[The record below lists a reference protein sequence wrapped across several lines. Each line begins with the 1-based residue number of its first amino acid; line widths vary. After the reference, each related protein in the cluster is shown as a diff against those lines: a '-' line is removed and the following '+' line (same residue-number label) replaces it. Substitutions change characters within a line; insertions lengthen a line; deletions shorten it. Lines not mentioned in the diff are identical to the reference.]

1 MKGDT
6 GVQTMNGYVSRRT
19 KEHRFS
25 VSQVTG
31 EAKQGKAV
39 SCMED
44 NRALIDE
51 QLDLLETIQ
60 GENTKKPVSGGVI
73 QGRIPNYTE
82 LAFFCNRN
90 CEKIGIDTI
99 REKVKVLLT
108 NLQIEELILLSQN
121 VDLVVRQLI
130 EDDGMVNLAYYE
142 QLFGQAD
149 GTEDKKK
156 VYHNANDAQA
166 KLLENEQQSL
176 KTVLIDACGIVM
188 NARANP
194 DNWVSTVFGGKKDIA
209 LENYGKIF
217 KKLNEV
223 RGKVSE
229 VVTTDYNGDDEQVGV
244 GGYANY
250 ASQTIHFLQ
259 TMCGTDEKS
268 PIVAIH
274 ECAHLANGSIV
285 DKGYVGSPG
294 FCTMSEGDRVTNAA
308 HYEVV
313 PDWITGLPC
322 PYPAGNFSEEAGGEK
337 AKIVKGRKEAT
348 DYFRYAHLVAF
359 NKTIRLRNMYISK
372 EEVDSNIQSYSQK
385 MGLTIH
391 LRDKKDVDVLD
402 VALGEDITHTL
413 LRMYKMMLNDKEE
426 ISADKF
432 WFKSGYREYF
442 KEKVIKANHRAGL
455 TPENIEYLY
464 QLASK

>member
-6 GVQTMNGYVSRRT
+6 GVQAMNGYVSRRT

-31 EAKQGKAV
+31 EAKQRKAV

-44 NRALIDE
+44 NRTLIDE
-51 QLDLLETIQ
+51 QLNLLETIR
-60 GENTKKPVSGGVI
+60 GENTRKTVSGGVI

-90 CEKIGIDTI
+90 CAKIGIDTI
-99 REKVKVLLT
+99 RKKVEVLLT
-108 NLQIEELILLSQN
+108 NLQIEGLILQRQDVNLA
-121 VDLVVRQLI
+121 VRRLI

-166 KLLENEQQSL
+166 KLLEKEQQSL

-188 NARANP
+188 NVRANP
-194 DNWVSTVFGGKKDIA
+194 DNWVSTVFGGKEGMA
-209 LENYGKIF
+209 LANYGKIF

-223 RGKVSE
+223 REKVGE
-229 VVTTDYNGDDEQVGV
+229 VVTTDYNGDSEQFGT

-250 ASQTIHFLQ
+250 ASQTMHLLQ
-259 TMCGTDEKS
+259 TMCGVDEKS

-274 ECAHLANGSIV
+274 ECAHLADESIV

-294 FCTMSEGDRVTNAA
+294 FCTMPEGDRVTNAA
-308 HYEVV
+308 HYEIV

-322 PYPAGNFSEEAGGEK
+322 PYPVGSFSEGSGGEK
-337 AKIVKGRKEAT
+337 AKIVEGRKEAT

-359 NKTIRLRNMYISK
+359 NKAIRLRNMYISK
-372 EEVDSNIQSYSQK
+372 EEVDSNVQSYSQK
-385 MGLTIH
+385 IGLTIH
-391 LRDKKDVDVLD
+391 LRDKKNVDVLD
-402 VALGEDITHTL
+402 VTLAEDITHTL

-464 QLASK
+464 RLASK